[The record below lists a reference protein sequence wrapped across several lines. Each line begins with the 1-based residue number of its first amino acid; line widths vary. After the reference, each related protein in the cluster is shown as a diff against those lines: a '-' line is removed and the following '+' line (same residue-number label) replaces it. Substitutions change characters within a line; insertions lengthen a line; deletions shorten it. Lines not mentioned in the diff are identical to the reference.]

1 MTFQDRN
8 IFLNV
13 TQTKA
18 LRIPLRG
25 MQLFQM
31 RVMSRVPLNVLEVKK
46 NIFQQ
51 IKSDFKKC
59 PIMSVLNTLNDY
71 TESSLKLV
79 FTTNLTVNSFFSL
92 IRKKLI
98 HLWEIFSKVKPAQKK
113 ALVYD
118 RQARQISKAI
128 YIIFFLI
135 R

>member
-46 NIFQQ
+46 NMFQQ

-98 HLWEIFSKVKPAQKK
+98 HL
-113 ALVYD
+113 
-118 RQARQISKAI
+118 
-128 YIIFFLI
+128 
-135 R
+135 